1 MQRAYWLSFLREVFV
16 ESFRVSKCCRE
27 ECFVEAVC
35 LKWPLVLGIIGGV
48 CWNTD
53 ELVCEACSM
62 AEGFCDLNGAP

>member
-1 MQRAYWLSFLREVFV
+1 MLRGGSLSEVA
-16 ESFRVSKCCRE
+16 VSI
-27 ECFVEAVC
+27 
-35 LKWPLVLGIIGGV
+35 GIIGGV